1 MDGKKR
7 DSLPRKVFSVAYSI
21 NFIIQAGVSMVV
33 PAGLIILLGWLMT
46 NRWGVGKWAMAVA
59 IVLGILIGFYSMFY
73 YIIKAGNSFDP
84 TKISDKDGEQ
94 DGGAPGSPRK

>member
-7 DSLPRKVFSVAYSI
+7 DSLPKKVFSVAYSI
-21 NFIIQAGVSMVV
+21 NFIIQAGVSIIV

-94 DGGAPGSPRK
+94 DGGAPGNPSK